1 MYGFKTLFKYPT
13 IFSFVTATC
22 FGGGGWGDGGGGEGY
37 FLFLLAALLSRYP
50 MTLLFPT
57 SWSLQCKLHFKFTAS
72 SNVLS
77 RPPCGDTPTHT
88 WPQELCKVIIHN
100 PFLVFLT
107 LNPGP
112 NRQTWQILLFAE
124 NETRPLH
131 SNIFSP
137 AFFFWCFS
145 SLHKLGCPEIH
156 SGSPK
161 TQSSCPGTHS
171 QLSLNS

>member
-22 FGGGGWGDGGGGEGY
+22 FWQGDGGDGGGEEGY

-57 SWSLQCKLHFKFTAS
+57 SWSLQCKPHFKFTAS

-107 LNPGP
+107 LNPVQIVKPDKFCCLLRMRQGP
-112 NRQTWQILLFAE
+112 FIQIYF
-124 NETRPLH
+124 H
-131 SNIFSP
+131 
-137 AFFFWCFS
+137 
-145 SLHKLGCPEIH
+145 
-156 SGSPK
+156 
-161 TQSSCPGTHS
+161 
-171 QLSLNS
+171 QLSFSDVFLHYINLVVLKFILAHLKLSLAVLELIHNLP

>member
-1 MYGFKTLFKYPT
+1 MLTTCNGTGYSLAFQKGGRSRMRKYWSKARFYVWFQNPFQ
-13 IFSFVTATC
+13 ISNNFQLC
-22 FGGGGWGDGGGGEGY
+22 NCIILLRGEGSY
-37 FLFLLAALLSRYP
+37 FHFLLSALLSRYP

-57 SWSLQCKLHFKFTAS
+57 SWRLQCKPHFNFTAS

-77 RPPCGDTPTHT
+77 RPPCRDTPTHT

-112 NRQTWQILLFAE
+112 NRQTCQILLFAE

-131 SNIFSP
+131 SNIFSL
-137 AFFFWCFS
+137 ALFF
-145 SLHKLGCPEIH
+145 
-156 SGSPK
+156 
-161 TQSSCPGTHS
+161 
-171 QLSLNS
+171 

>member
-1 MYGFKTLFKYPT
+1 MLTTCNGTGYSLAFQKGGRSRMRKYWSKAKFYVWFQNPLQ
-13 IFSFVTATC
+13 ISNNFQLCNCNMLLA
-22 FGGGGWGDGGGGEGY
+22 GGWGDGGGGEGY

-57 SWSLQCKLHFKFTAS
+57 SWSLQCKPHFKFTAS

-112 NRQTWQILLFAE
+112 NRQT
-124 NETRPLH
+124 
-131 SNIFSP
+131 
-137 AFFFWCFS
+137 
-145 SLHKLGCPEIH
+145 
-156 SGSPK
+156 
-161 TQSSCPGTHS
+161 
-171 QLSLNS
+171 